1 MYYWENNIIKN
12 PFIKSESLIWNEQE
26 QQGLK
31 FWGKL
36 FIKKI
41 FFSTK
46 FVDCNLILC
55 KKYPG
60 SISLFEEKIWY
71 KKLVLKGY
79 TDLLTSTV
87 IGNENLSYVLCFS
100 KYSKNNLLDL
110 IYSLNI
116 LQIYNPLIL
125 LAMDQLNLEQLNTF
139 CINECTSNSS
149 DSYFDFYKLIEK
161 FDCELI
167 QYNNYSGESSL
178 SIYKSIG
185 S

>member
-1 MYYWENNIIKN
+1 MLCTR
-12 PFIKSESLIWNEQE
+12 F
-26 QQGLK
+26 K
-31 FWGKL
+31 FTYRIDIL
-36 FIKKI
+36 FFL
-41 FFSTK
+41 FFAA
-46 FVDCNLILC
+46 V
-55 KKYPG
+55 
-60 SISLFEEKIWY
+60 
-71 KKLVLKGY
+71 V
-79 TDLLTSTV
+79 
-87 IGNENLSYVLCFS
+87 YVPLCFS
-100 KYSKNNLLDL
+100 KYSKNNLQDL

-116 LQIYNPLIL
+116 LQMYNPLIL